1 MARSSAS
8 QGPGIAPS
16 PVIPW
21 PRGWR
26 RPPLPI
32 TTTVIALLLLGPATA
47 LFRLPRP
54 QAEGLDQLMDTA
66 SLLQSF
72 AASPQR
78 PTPALWL
85 ERMGKPLADRLWK
98 QQRRPWWQFWGPHAD
113 GAPYLALPAASLPA
127 LPANAPLPAG
137 ALRVGDLV
145 VFSPDP
151 LSRQLLVDRLRPGKR
166 PSRGLQRR
174 CQRLIQQ
181 EQAVYWSPS
190 ALGVIVGPLAPMLQ
204 PYQAGCLSLAL
215 LNQGL
220 GWQGE
225 AAAVDG
231 VLAAPDAAP
240 APVADESFEPLPND
254 QLLEIRGGSLDP
266 LLQGL
271 LARQLIRDPLARRY
285 GITAD
290 RLTLLRDAPFRL
302 RLRPRTS
309 GPYQAS
315 LELQLIATRGR
326 AAWLPVLAGVSK
338 ALREQGLKEGS
349 EPPAAAKPA
358 PEAGT
363 PAPPPGARD
372 PLPTPA
378 KPAAPEPA
386 ATSPVDGATWRREDG
401 VVVGGWR
408 WIPGTGKEA
417 QLLLFLGPVPPSL
430 PPIPPGAAER
440 PPAGEVLLRVRPR
453 ALDALGL
460 LPVEMPALVRRADQ
474 LATRARPLPGVQ
486 GPSQPI
492 SRLTGA
498 LQVSR

>member
-1 MARSSAS
+1 M
-8 QGPGIAPS
+8 
-16 PVIPW
+16 IPW

-32 TTTVIALLLLGPATA
+32 TTAVIALLLLGPAAA

-78 PTPALWL
+78 PTPPLWL

-113 GAPYLALPAASLPA
+113 GAPYLALPAASLPP
-127 LPANAPLPAG
+127 LPPGAPLPAG
-137 ALRVGDLV
+137 AVRVGDLV

-151 LSRQLLVDRLRPGKR
+151 LSRQLLLDRLRPGKR

-174 CQRLIQQ
+174 CLRLIQQ

-190 ALGVIVGPLAPMLQ
+190 ALGVIVGPLAPLLQ

-215 LNQGL
+215 QNQGL

-231 VLAAPDAAP
+231 VLAAPEAAP
-240 APVADESFEPLPND
+240 APVVTEAFEPLADD

-285 GITAD
+285 GISAD

-309 GPYQAS
+309 GPFQAS
-315 LELQLIATRGR
+315 LELQLIAPRGR
-326 AAWLPVLAGVSK
+326 APWLPLLAGVSK
-338 ALREQGLKEGS
+338 ALKEQGLKEGA
-349 EPPAAAKPA
+349 EPVAAAKPVPGA
-358 PEAGT
+358 EPSATPPEAKE
-363 PAPPPGARD
+363 PPSSS
-372 PLPTPA
+372 A
-378 KPAAPEPA
+378 KPAARASA
-386 ATSPVDGATWRREDG
+386 APPVDGATWRRDDG

-430 PPIPPGAAER
+430 PPIPQGAGER
-440 PPAGEVLLRVRPR
+440 PPAGELLLRVRPR

-460 LPVEMPALVRRADQ
+460 LPMEMPALVRRADQ
-474 LATRARPLPGVQ
+474 LATRARPLAGVQ

-498 LQVSR
+498 LQVPR

>member
-1 MARSSAS
+1 
-8 QGPGIAPS
+8 
-16 PVIPW
+16 
-21 PRGWR
+21 
-26 RPPLPI
+26 
-32 TTTVIALLLLGPATA
+32 VIALLLLAPAVA

-78 PTPALWL
+78 PTPPLWV

-113 GAPYLALPAASLPA
+113 GAPYLALPASSLP
-127 LPANAPLPAG
+127 PSPPRSPLPAG
-137 ALRVGDLV
+137 AVRVGDLI

-151 LSRQLLVDRLRPGKR
+151 LSRQLLLDRLRPGKR

-174 CQRLIQQ
+174 CLRLIQQ
-181 EQAVYWSPS
+181 DQAVYWSPS
-190 ALGVIVGPLAPMLQ
+190 ALGVIVGPLAPLLQ
-204 PYQAGCLSLAL
+204 PFQAGCLTLTLQS
-215 LNQGL
+215 QGL

-231 VLAAPDAAP
+231 VLAAPEAAP
-240 APVADESFEPLPND
+240 AAAVSEAFELLPAD

-285 GITAD
+285 GITPD
-290 RLTLLRDAPFRL
+290 RLSLLRDAPFRL

-315 LELQLIATRGR
+315 LELQLISGRGR
-326 AAWLPVLAGVSK
+326 APWLPVLAGVSK
-338 ALREQGLKEGS
+338 ALREQGLKEGA
-349 EPPAAAKPA
+349 EPEPSSTAKPA
-358 PEAGT
+358 P
-363 PAPPPGARD
+363 PAP
-372 PLPTPA
+372 
-378 KPAAPEPA
+378 
-386 ATSPVDGATWRREDG
+386 PVDGATWRREDG

-430 PPIPPGAAER
+430 PPIPVGAAER
-440 PPAGEVLLRVRPR
+440 PPAGELLLRVRPR

-460 LPVEMPALVRRADQ
+460 LPMEMPALVRRADQ

-486 GPSQPI
+486 GPTQPI

>member
-8 QGPGIAPS
+8 QVPGIARS
-16 PVIPW
+16 LVIPW

-32 TTTVIALLLLGPATA
+32 TTAVIALLLFGPAVA

-78 PTPALWL
+78 PTPPLWL

-113 GAPYLALPAASLPA
+113 TAPYLALPAASLPQ
-127 LPANAPLPAG
+127 LPARAPLPAG
-137 ALRVGDLV
+137 AVRVGDLV

-174 CQRLIQQ
+174 CLRLMQQ

-190 ALGVIVGPLAPMLQ
+190 GLGVIVGPLAPLLQ
-204 PYQAGCLSLAL
+204 PFQAGCLSLAL
-215 LNQGL
+215 EDEGL
-220 GWQGE
+220 IWEGE

-231 VLAAPDAAP
+231 VLAAPEAAP
-240 APVADESFEPLPND
+240 SPAAADVFSPLPSD
-254 QLLEIRGGSLDP
+254 LLLEIRGGSLDS

-290 RLTLLRDAPFRL
+290 RLSLLRDAPFRL

-315 LELQLIATRGR
+315 LELQLIAPRGK
-326 AAWLPVLAGVSK
+326 APWLPVLAGVSK
-338 ALREQGLKEGS
+338 ALKEQGLKDGN
-349 EPPAAAKPA
+349 EPAPDAKPGTA
-358 PEAGT
+358 PATQPASESARKEA
-363 PAPPPGARD
+363 PAPV
-372 PLPTPA
+372 
-378 KPAAPEPA
+378 AP
-386 ATSPVDGATWRREDG
+386 PVDGATWRRQDG

-408 WIPGTGKEA
+408 WIPATAKEA
-417 QLLLFLGPVPPSL
+417 QLLLFLGPVPPAL
-430 PPIPPGAAER
+430 PAIPPQSAER
-440 PPAGEVLLRVRPR
+440 PQAGEMVLRVRPR
-453 ALDALGL
+453 ALDDLGL
-460 LPVEMPALVRRADQ
+460 LPMEMPALVRRADQ
-474 LATRARPLPGVQ
+474 LATRARPLPGVK

-498 LQVSR
+498 LRVSR